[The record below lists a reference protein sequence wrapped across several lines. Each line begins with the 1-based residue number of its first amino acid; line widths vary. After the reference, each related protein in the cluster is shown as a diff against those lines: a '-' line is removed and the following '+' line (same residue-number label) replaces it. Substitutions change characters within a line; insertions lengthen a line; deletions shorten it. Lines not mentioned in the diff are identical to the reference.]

1 MLPGMSELPEGAA
14 GLEGLLAPHIR
25 DHDWAGA
32 DEALAAL
39 EPRALD
45 PEAREAWYRYRGV
58 VAFRRGDRAEAFARL
73 LEARAVCPESAEI
86 RFSLAQEHEYRGE
99 PEAMFEH
106 FDALLFPT
114 LPAPHAL
121 AAARFAYL
129 WEDPA
134 RGARYVA
141 PLLDA
146 WAELDPAEAMMRGL
160 PALGRLIAY
169 SMAFAVEL
177 AEFDPMVERL
187 TALRERLEPG
197 EHDEWSRFLDGWRG
211 GDLAPFVASLPAG
224 DEAPALARLQRAVVG
239 AQREADIAAA
249 AKLLAE
255 VRVDDGPEPWLEDA
269 RLVATCG
276 LLARRGES
284 APLEQLVEELLR
296 RQPFLLEP
304 DAALLTATLPD
315 QAPLRVRYRARRG

>member
-1 MLPGMSELPEGAA
+1 MSDLPQGAA
-14 GLEGLLAPHIR
+14 GLEAVLAPHIR
-25 DHDWAGA
+25 DNDWAGA

-39 EPRALD
+39 EPRQLD
-45 PEAREAWYRYRGV
+45 PEAREAWYRYRGI

-99 PEAMFEH
+99 PEPMFEH
-106 FDALLFPT
+106 FDALLYPT

-146 WAELDPAEAMMRGL
+146 WIESGPEEALLRGL
-160 PALGRLIAY
+160 PALGRVIAY
-169 SMAFAVEL
+169 AMAFAVEL
-177 AEFDPMVERL
+177 GEFASMEERL
-187 TALRERLEPG
+187 GALTARLEAS
-197 EHDEWSRFLDGWRG
+197 EADEWRRFLDGWRT
-211 GDLAPFVASLPAG
+211 GDLTSFVASLPAG
-224 DEAPALARLQRAVVG
+224 DEAPPLARLQRAVVG
-239 AQREADIAAA
+239 ARAEEDVAAA

-284 APLEQLVEELLR
+284 EPLDQLVEELLR
-296 RQPFLLEP
+296 RQPFLLDP
-304 DAALLTATLPD
+304 DAALLSATLED
-315 QAPLRVRYRARRG
+315 QAPLRARYRATRG

>member
-1 MLPGMSELPEGAA
+1 MSDLPEGAA
-14 GLEGLLAPHIR
+14 GLEAVLAPHIR

-32 DEALAAL
+32 DKALAAL
-39 EPRALD
+39 PPRDLD
-45 PEAREAWYRYRGV
+45 PEAREAWYRYRGI
-58 VAFRRGDRAEAFARL
+58 VAFRLGDRIEAFARL

-86 RFSLAQEHEYRGE
+86 RFSLAQEHEFRGE
-99 PEAMFEH
+99 PESMFEH
-106 FDALLFPT
+106 FDALLYPK
-114 LPAPHAL
+114 LPPPHVL

-134 RGARYVA
+134 RGARYIE
-141 PLLDA
+141 PLLEA
-146 WAELDPAEAMMRGL
+146 WAAHEPAEAMLMGL
-160 PALGRLIAY
+160 PALGRVIAY
-169 SMAFAVEL
+169 AMAFAVEL
-177 AEFDPMVERL
+177 GAFASMEERL
-187 TALRERLEPG
+187 GAVAERLDDG
-197 EHDEWSRFLDGWRG
+197 EHEEWTRYLQGWRD
-211 GDLAPFVASLPAG
+211 GDLSTFVAGLPAG

-239 AQREADIAAA
+239 ARAASDVAAA

-284 APLEQLVEELLR
+284 GPLDQLVEELLR

-304 DAALLTATLPD
+304 DAALLTATLED
-315 QAPLRVRYRARRG
+315 QAPLRARYRARRG